1 MENSNIKNLI
11 KMHPQHTFFELN
23 AAPNDKYL
31 SLANLDDLF
40 KLSTKI
46 GYFVEHFTA
55 QEEAELFLDNM
66 CEVFNKNFFDKG
78 IVEPSDRFT
87 FNKYVADK
95 EDEFIKDIKFKARTT
110 LTLIGI
116 DTGVKYY
123 SDGGRNENVEETLA
137 KALPIFQRLY
147 DDFKREQKEQARQ
160 LEENILNCISTYKK
174 AYTDAYSIREKERII
189 TKVQLELK
197 AKYKITSSSD
207 YRANK
212 EFIRSQY
219 EN

>member
-1 MENSNIKNLI
+1 MEKSNIKDLI

-55 QEEAELFLDNM
+55 QDEAELFLNNM
-66 CEVFNKNFFDKG
+66 YDVYINYDKR
-78 IVEPSDRFT
+78 IVEPSDRFA
-87 FNKYVADK
+87 FDKYVANK

-123 SDGGRNENVEETLA
+123 SDGGRNENAEETLA

-147 DDFKREQKEQARQ
+147 GDFKKEQNEQARQ

-174 AYTDAYSIREKERII
+174 AYTEAYSIREKERII